1 MKPFRQTCLL
11 VLLTAVLVPAGAAA
25 ERGPAPVISAPA
37 AEAGTASSAVAG
49 QQKNSSSIETRLMRV
64 ERVVESGTL
73 VEMLQR
79 LDSMQNEVQALRGQ
93 LDEQDHVIKG
103 LREQQRNL
111 YLDIDRR
118 LSRLEQSGGT
128 TPSAPGAG
136 APAAPVAEAGTAVGV
151 GKEPQP
157 APAGGT
163 QAAQQPGGAMIDPT
177 VERRAYEDAFAKIR
191 NGEYEAATKA
201 LQDFLAKYPGGQY
214 AGNAQYWLGEAN
226 YKNGLYAKAIQEF
239 TKVGE
244 QYADSPKVPG
254 SLLKIGFAYYELKD
268 WARARAALEDL
279 LKRYPQ
285 SSAARLGEARLHKM
299 KIEGH

>member
-1 MKPFRQTCLL
+1 MKHFRQTGLL
-11 VLLTAVLVPAGAAA
+11 VMLTAVFVPAGEAA

-37 AEAGTASSAVAG
+37 AEAGTAAGAGG
-49 QQKNSSSIETRLMRV
+49 QQQNASSIEARLLRV
-64 ERVVESGTL
+64 ERVIESGTL

-93 LDEQDHVIKG
+93 MDEQDHVIKG

-128 TPSAPGAG
+128 APSAPPAGAPG
-136 APAAPVAEAGTAVGV
+136 APAAVQQPAAAGVTM
-151 GKEPQP
+151 EPQ
-157 APAGGT
+157 AAQAGT
-163 QAAQQPGGAMIDPT
+163 QAAQQAGAMIDPT

-191 NGEYEAATKA
+191 NGEYEAATNA
-201 LQDFLAKYPGGQY
+201 LQDFLAKYPSGQY

-244 QYADSPKVPG
+244 NYADSPKVPG

-299 KIEGH
+299 KIEGN

>member
-11 VLLTAVLVPAGAAA
+11 VLLTAVLVPVGEAA

-37 AEAGTASSAVAG
+37 AEAGTAAGAVG
-49 QQKNSSSIETRLMRV
+49 QQKNPTSIEARLMRV

-79 LDSMQNEVQALRGQ
+79 LDSMQSEVQALRGQ
-93 LDEQDHVIKG
+93 LDEQDHAIKG

-118 LSRLEQSGGT
+118 LSRLEQSGSSST
-128 TPSAPGAG
+128 APSAPAAG
-136 APAAPVAEAGTAVGV
+136 APAAQQPATAGVTMEAQPTQPAQQAGT
-151 GKEPQP
+151 
-157 APAGGT
+157 
-163 QAAQQPGGAMIDPT
+163 MIDPT

-191 NGEYEAATKA
+191 SGEYEAATNA
-201 LQDFLAKYPGGQY
+201 LQDFLAKYPSGQY

-244 QYADSPKVPG
+244 NYADSPKVPG

-299 KIEGH
+299 KIEGN